1 MSFRPFR
8 GTCELQLSAV
18 LSDQTF
24 YPSGRHVDRRR
35 PGTGRPPV
43 HSRRGRAHRPG
54 YYAGS
59 SPGNRKT
66 RAPDPRRPWLS
77 ATSRNGRLYS
87 RGPVPSDSPDTVVV
101 MESSHP
107 VDPLASPEDNGG
119 YAGWRLCASAQST
132 SRPASP
138 PDSSASPC
146 FAAPRW
152 SAGST
157 TKSATSANAATSGR
171 SASTGRPEVTA
182 SAPARSSA
190 LPATPGPHLAHHH
203 PVRHRRHVLAQDRAA
218 DGRLLHREPRRRV
231 RPYEDRPPWLS
242 DGRSACTGDTRSLRP
257 TRAYRD
263 QRHRPNGQDA
273 FRPCRICRCPTCLR
287 QRTRVQLGASTAKP
301 APVTFEV

>member
-24 YPSGRHVDRRR
+24 YPSGRHVVRRR

-54 YYAGS
+54 YAGS

-77 ATSRNGRLYS
+77 ATSRNGCLYS

-182 SAPARSSA
+182 SAPARSS
-190 LPATPGPHLAHHH
+190 
-203 PVRHRRHVLAQDRAA
+203 
-218 DGRLLHREPRRRV
+218 
-231 RPYEDRPPWLS
+231 S
-242 DGRSACTGDTRSLRP
+242 STGDTRTSP
-257 TRAYRD
+257 GT
-263 QRHRPNGQDA
+263 P
-273 FRPCRICRCPTCLR
+273 PP
-287 QRTRVQLGASTAKP
+287 STAPP
-301 APVTFEV
+301 ARSGARSRSGRAAPSPRTSTASATI